1 MLKTGTRN
9 FRKSDLPTGM
19 NTRMK
24 PQTISVHPTI
34 FLNHLAGT
42 LKPNSWLKG
51 NTFAYFTNSFLWK
64 KQNRER
70 SLIKK
75 SYRILTES

>member
-42 LKPNSWLKG
+42 LKPNS
-51 NTFAYFTNSFLWK
+51 
-64 KQNRER
+64 
-70 SLIKK
+70 
-75 SYRILTES
+75 